1 MHPEPVKRGRLA
13 EQIRYACDDGLEVIG
28 LAGLDELTRLLREP
42 DGPKHLVAVIADP
55 RLVPDVLRR
64 PDRLQI
70 KRVSVALLSDDGD
83 DHEASGG
90 LPLIPLHD
98 LEKAVEERFF
108 KWQPLE
114 PEINFE
120 GPSGTDEAVALRD
133 ILFVHG
139 VRYTWN
145 KRTDE
150 NDKRITFAKPGRDPK
165 DELATIGNVCAALE
179 ILPAVDE
186 VKPRYDLV
194 IVGAGPAGMSA
205 AVSADEMNLQTL
217 LMETEQPG
225 GQAVV
230 ATNVI
235 RNYLGFPQG
244 LTGAKFL
251 KVSAAHVKR
260 CAYVDV
266 SHHMRAISLE
276 KEGKGSRRYKIDV
289 ECGNGSTSVSA
300 GMVIL
305 ACGSKASSVVAEGD
319 DRDSERYLHAEIH
332 HGAASVQ
339 GSLAHERDK
348 RVVVIGAGNTA
359 ADAAAKL
366 LDAPCASLTL
376 LAHKIDMREDTQT
389 RLRGRGAKIFGEVKV
404 TGFTGVAGE
413 GVSKVHYRGIRD
425 SEDAPPIDVNSVYDL
440 TGGHPNIDWI
450 NGLDPRRDKRGI
462 LTDRYL
468 GEDSKLIFETSLPG
482 VFAVGDVRVNSQRRV
497 GQAVGQGV
505 AAVAAIRS
513 YLASDWRE
521 ILDPASKAYQDRAA
535 AAPPIRPDSH

>member
-1 MHPEPVKRGRLA
+1 M
-13 EQIRYACDDGLEVIG
+13 
-28 LAGLDELTRLLREP
+28 
-42 DGPKHLVAVIADP
+42 
-55 RLVPDVLRR
+55 
-64 PDRLQI
+64 
-70 KRVSVALLSDDGD
+70 ALLSDDGD

-90 LPLIPLHD
+90 LPLIPLND

-114 PEINFE
+114 PEISFV
-120 GPSGTDEAVALRD
+120 GPSGTDEAVALRG

-139 VRYTWN
+139 VRYAWN
-145 KRTDE
+145 KRTDD
-150 NDKRITFAKPGRDPK
+150 NDKRITFAKPGMNPK
-165 DELATIGNVCAALE
+165 DELATIGNVCAALK
-179 ILPAVDE
+179 ILPAVDQ
-186 VKPRYDLV
+186 VKQRYDLV

-225 GQAVV
+225 GQAAV

-251 KVSAAHVKR
+251 KVSAAHVKS
-260 CAYVDV
+260 CPCVDV

-276 KEGKGSRRYKIDV
+276 PEGRRYKIDV

-305 ACGSKASSVVAEGD
+305 ACGSKASWIVAED
-319 DRDSERYLHAEIH
+319 YDRDSERYLYAEIH
-332 HGAASVQ
+332 HGAASVY

-359 ADAAAKL
+359 ADAADKL
-366 LDAPCASLTL
+366 LDAGCGQLTL
-376 LAHKIDMREDTQT
+376 LAHEIEMREDSEI
-389 RLRGRGAKIFGEVKV
+389 RLRDRGAKIIDEVNV

-413 GVSKVHYRGIRD
+413 GVSQVRYRKVGD
-425 SEDAPPIDVNSVYDL
+425 SQDAPAIDVDSVYDL

-450 NGLDPRRDKRGI
+450 KGLHPERDNKRGI

-468 GEDSKLIFETSLPG
+468 SEEPDPKLIFETSLPG

-505 AAVAAIRS
+505 AAVAAIRG
-513 YLASDWRE
+513 YLASNWRAV
-521 ILDPASKAYQDRAA
+521 LDPESKAYQDRAA
-535 AAPPIRPDSH
+535 SAPANPA